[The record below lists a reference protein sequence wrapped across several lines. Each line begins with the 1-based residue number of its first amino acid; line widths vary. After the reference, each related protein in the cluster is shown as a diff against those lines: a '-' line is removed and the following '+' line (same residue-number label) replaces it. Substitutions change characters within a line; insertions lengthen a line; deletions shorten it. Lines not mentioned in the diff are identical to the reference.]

1 MQIDTG
7 TKILCRSIGLG
18 HRLRIYYVKFLV
30 KLFLFPNQMMNL
42 IYILYDDK
50 GPKLHTVLSRL
61 LHDLIVN
68 VTEFRI
74 LLS

>member
-1 MQIDTG
+1 
-7 TKILCRSIGLG
+7 
-18 HRLRIYYVKFLV
+18 
-30 KLFLFPNQMMNL
+30 MM
-42 IYILYDDK
+42 IDK

-74 LLS
+74 LLSYRFVLKVIMISFLQTLSQILFKVLIDICPKVKAVTPPHPH